1 MSSNQYPKKG
11 AGKEERG
18 DIGPQTV
25 PILSIVG
32 RSGSGKTTLLEK
44 LVRELKRR
52 GYRLAVVK
60 HHRHAGIRI
69 DTPGKD
75 TWRFAQAGADH
86 AMLAGPDRSYHVRS
100 YQEEP
105 PLEELVSCID
115 DVDLI
120 LTEGYKGGDTPKI
133 EVIRGHEEPILVS
146 DPDQVVAIAS
156 DRRWNIDRHQFALD
170 EPDSLAT
177 FIEERFLARGREHL
191 DGKEGS

>member
-1 MSSNQYPKKG
+1 MSSDQYPEEG
-11 AGKEERG
+11 AGRQGCG

-32 RSGSGKTTLLEK
+32 RSGSGKTTLMEK

-60 HHRHAGIRI
+60 HHRHAGIRM

-86 AMLAGPDRSYHVRS
+86 VMLAGPDGAYHVRS

-115 DVDLI
+115 NVDLI

-133 EVIRGHEEPILVS
+133 DVIRGHEEPILVS

-156 DRRWNIDRHQFALD
+156 DRTWDIDTRQFALD
-170 EPDSLAT
+170 DPDSLAT
-177 FIEERFLARGREHL
+177 FVEEHFISSTGLHP
-191 DGKEGS
+191 DG